1 MRNEA
6 KWLNVRDNV
15 KVCMK
20 EEKNEVKK
28 RKVEDEIMMKD
39 TRNMDLEQNEY
50 IRLHRLEILERLK
63 SKFPS

>member
-39 TRNMDLEQNEY
+39 TRTMDLEQKEY
-50 IRLHRLEILERLK
+50 IRLHCLEILERLR
-63 SKFPS
+63 SKVSS